1 MMYDNSYPILFSK
14 QMEMASFP
22 MLAKSLFETGDLHE
36 D

>member
-1 MMYDNSYPILFSK
+1 MMCDNSYPTLFSK

-22 MLAKSLFETGDLHE
+22 LLAKSLFITGDLHE